1 MIRFKDP
8 KDIAFPVVKRKVKEN
23 SRVISTSIRLSVDE
37 YLTLKKQ
44 ARKAHLNIADY
55 MRQRLGFERSNYPLE
70 EE

>member
-8 KDIAFPVVKRKVKEN
+8 KDIPFPVVKRKVKED
-23 SRVISTSIRLSVDE
+23 RRAISTSIRLSVDE

-55 MRQRLGFERSNYPLE
+55 MRVKLGFERSNYPLE
-70 EE
+70 KK